1 MKKIDFS
8 KYMYIYAEIIIMAH
22 QDWET
27 VVFKKRPN
35 QTEAIKAAQRS
46 GNTESIKKTDAGNRQ
61 NSTIVNSYKIDN
73 IDSSEQKLSLKMI
86 DTKATEAIRKK
97 RCELKLSQKELANK
111 AQVPESVI
119 KSLENN
125 KEQHNPP
132 LLTKIQRVLGIK
144 LLGQNIG
151 EPL

>member
-1 MKKIDFS
+1 MS
-8 KYMYIYAEIIIMAH
+8 H

-46 GNTESIKKTDAGNRQ
+46 GNTESIKKTDGGNRQ
-61 NSTIVNSYKIDN
+61 NVQQVNTYKLDN

-86 DTKATEAIRKK
+86 DTKIVEAIKKK
-97 RCELKLSQKELANK
+97 RCEMKLTQKDLANK
-111 AQVPESVI
+111 AQVPETVI

-125 KEQHNPP
+125 KEQHNPQ
-132 LLTKIQRVLGIK
+132 LLTKIQRVLGVK

-151 EPL
+151 ECL